1 MEQPPRSDYISRLG
15 TPADYGWAR
24 SGADTREEPSRG
36 RLRFVDRAR
45 VAARLVARLGETG
58 GARHITRRPPRY
70 CRTCRRWT
78 VLEERDET
86 SSESTADVA
95 RRRRRRRRCHCFPEE
110 QPMTASSQ
118 QEM

>member
-78 VLEERDET
+78 VLEERET
-86 SSESTADVA
+86 RRAA
-95 RRRRRRRRCHCFPEE
+95 RVPPTLPTPTPPPPLPLFSGGA
-110 QPMTASSQ
+110 TDDG
-118 QEM
+118 